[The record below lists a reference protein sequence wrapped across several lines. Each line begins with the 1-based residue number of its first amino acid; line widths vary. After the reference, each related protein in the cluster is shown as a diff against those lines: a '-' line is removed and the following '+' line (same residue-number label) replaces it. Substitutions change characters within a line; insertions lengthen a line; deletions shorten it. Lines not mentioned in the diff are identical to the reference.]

1 LKYKLISVG
10 WSNRVI
16 QQSSKANFKLKV
28 YEKFQIA
35 MTLKRHKNL
44 IANGATAAVSWT
56 QSGCWLPGD
65 FVRFGLV
72 NPDTLATSN
81 MLGERS
87 RDQQGSSIERPT
99 GVYLFRHQ

>member
-1 LKYKLISVG
+1 
-10 WSNRVI
+10 
-16 QQSSKANFKLKV
+16 
-28 YEKFQIA
+28 
-35 MTLKRHKNL
+35 MTLKGHKNL

-56 QSGCWLPGD
+56 LSGCWLPGD

>member
-1 LKYKLISVG
+1 
-10 WSNRVI
+10 
-16 QQSSKANFKLKV
+16 
-28 YEKFQIA
+28 
-35 MTLKRHKNL
+35 MTLKGHKNL
-44 IANGATAAVSWT
+44 IANAAMAT
-56 QSGCWLPGD
+56 GLPCWRPGL

-81 MLGERS
+81 MLGEKLRG

>member
-1 LKYKLISVG
+1 
-10 WSNRVI
+10 
-16 QQSSKANFKLKV
+16 
-28 YEKFQIA
+28 
-35 MTLKRHKNL
+35 MTLKGHKNL
-44 IANGATAAVSWT
+44 IANVATATPLRGWR
-56 QSGCWLPGD
+56 PGV

-81 MLGERS
+81 MLGEMLRG